1 MPNFLFPVCQGN
13 VINIG
18 LISTNAGLKMCDSIT
33 SSSFLTSSFFHADFG
48 QVNITILD
56 INDNAPVWRDEPYH
70 ANVVE
75 MSPINTDVISVS
87 TSSKHKTTHLP

>member
-1 MPNFLFPVCQGN
+1 
-13 VINIG
+13 
-18 LISTNAGLKMCDSIT
+18 MCYRIV
-33 SSSFLTSSFFHADFG
+33 SSSFFTSSLYHADFV

-87 TSSKHKTTHLP
+87 TSTQHNTTRHTSHK

>member
-1 MPNFLFPVCQGN
+1 M
-13 VINIG
+13 
-18 LISTNAGLKMCDSIT
+18 
-33 SSSFLTSSFFHADFG
+33 
-48 QVNITILD
+48 NITILD

-87 TSSKHKTTHLP
+87 AVSLSKVYLNSNSTGTQWLTVLLLTTIRIFGV

>member
-1 MPNFLFPVCQGN
+1 M
-13 VINIG
+13 
-18 LISTNAGLKMCDSIT
+18 
-33 SSSFLTSSFFHADFG
+33 SSSFLTCSLHNADFV

-56 INDNAPVWRDEPYH
+56 INDNAPVWKDEPYH

-87 TSSKHKTTHLP
+87 TSTQHETTHLPK

>member
-1 MPNFLFPVCQGN
+1 MFTSCTCDDVTPLFLFQ
-13 VINIG
+13 
-18 LISTNAGLKMCDSIT
+18 LAL
-33 SSSFLTSSFFHADFG
+33 FHSV

-87 TSSKHKTTHLP
+87 ALSLVWFFKRLYLNNNSTGTQWVTVFFFNYS

>member
-1 MPNFLFPVCQGN
+1 MV
-13 VINIG
+13 
-18 LISTNAGLKMCDSIT
+18 
-33 SSSFLTSSFFHADFG
+33 SSSFLTSSLHLADFV

-56 INDNAPVWRDEPYH
+56 INDNAPMWRDEPYH

-87 TSSKHKTTHLP
+87 TLT

>member
-1 MPNFLFPVCQGN
+1 
-13 VINIG
+13 
-18 LISTNAGLKMCDSIT
+18 MCYCIV
-33 SSSFLTSSFFHADFG
+33 SSSFLTSSLHHVDFV

-87 TSSKHKTTHLP
+87 TSTQHDTPPISSN

>member
-1 MPNFLFPVCQGN
+1 MFELCLSP
-13 VINIG
+13 
-18 LISTNAGLKMCDSIT
+18 
-33 SSSFLTSSFFHADFG
+33 

-56 INDNAPVWRDEPYH
+56 INDNAPVWQDEPYL

-87 TSSKHKTTHLP
+87 SSSSQLDGWTDRSFVLLSSES

>member
-1 MPNFLFPVCQGN
+1 
-13 VINIG
+13 
-18 LISTNAGLKMCDSIT
+18 MCKCIT
-33 SSSFLTSSFFHADFG
+33 SGSFLTSSLHPADFI

-87 TSSKHKTTHLP
+87 TSNRTPHHTPAISSENQH

>member
-1 MPNFLFPVCQGN
+1 MM
-13 VINIG
+13 IKG
-18 LISTNAGLKMCDSIT
+18 LLYNRPKKSYSL
-33 SSSFLTSSFFHADFG
+33 LHFHSV

-56 INDNAPVWRDEPYH
+56 INDNVPVWRDEPYN

-87 TSSKHKTTHLP
+87 AP

>member
-1 MPNFLFPVCQGN
+1 
-13 VINIG
+13 
-18 LISTNAGLKMCDSIT
+18 MCNCIV
-33 SSSFLTSSFFHADFG
+33 SSFFLTCCLHHVDVV

-56 INDNAPVWRDEPYH
+56 INDNAPVWRDEPYY

-87 TSSKHKTTHLP
+87 TLTQHQTKQAVTC

>member
-1 MPNFLFPVCQGN
+1 M
-13 VINIG
+13 
-18 LISTNAGLKMCDSIT
+18 T

-56 INDNAPVWRDEPYH
+56 INDNEPVWRDEPYH

-75 MSPINTDVISVS
+75 MSPINQM
-87 TSSKHKTTHLP
+87 